1 MATALTI
8 TLVEG
13 HRRCGVMVMV
23 VVVVVSTVCPL
34 IPRHQTLPSPTSC
47 SCSQLVS
54 SLSFISIPLS
64 LFQLL
69 TDFLVLYSMR
79 IIGNFE
85 I

>member
-8 TLVEG
+8 ILVEG
-13 HRRCGVMVMV
+13 HRRCGVMV

-34 IPRHQTLPSPTSC
+34 IPQHQTLPSPTSC

-54 SLSFISIPLS
+54 SLSFVSIPLS